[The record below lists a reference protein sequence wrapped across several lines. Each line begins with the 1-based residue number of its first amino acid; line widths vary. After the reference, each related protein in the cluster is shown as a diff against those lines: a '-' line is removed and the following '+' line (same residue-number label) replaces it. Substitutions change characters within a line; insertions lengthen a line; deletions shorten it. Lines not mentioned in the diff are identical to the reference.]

1 MNNREF
7 GSGGKTRKELA
18 RIGVEYGNKTY
29 RANFEIVPKLGVDDG
44 IQLVREI
51 LPNCVFDES
60 MEYGISTL
68 ESYRKD
74 WNDKLGCWRDTPLH
88 DWSSHG
94 ADAFRY
100 LAVTEQRRPNQ
111 SHVQHMIV

>member
-1 MNNREF
+1 M
-7 GSGGKTRKELA
+7 GKK
-18 RIGVEYGNKTY
+18 RIRNKKY
-29 RANFEIVPKLGVDDG
+29 RAYFEIVPKLKIDDG

-51 LPNCVFDES
+51 LPKCIFDES

-74 WNDKLGCWRDTPLH
+74 WNDKLGCWRDSPLH

-100 LAVTEQRRPNQ
+100 LAVTEQRNNTKSYSQ
-111 SHVQHMIV
+111 TMIG